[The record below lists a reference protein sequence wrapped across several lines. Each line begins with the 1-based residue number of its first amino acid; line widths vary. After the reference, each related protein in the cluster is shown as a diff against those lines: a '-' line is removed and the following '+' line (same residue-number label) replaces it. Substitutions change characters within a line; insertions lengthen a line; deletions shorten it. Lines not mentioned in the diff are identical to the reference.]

1 MKTLTIVAIVC
12 LLGTA
17 FSAHAEQQTAP
28 RKHGLLTHKQHPT
41 RQIQKQ
47 QPADDQPEKP
57 AVTRLPVPPDTF
69 RA

>member
-1 MKTLTIVAIVC
+1 MKTLIIVAIVC

-17 FSAHAEQQTAP
+17 LSANAAEPIQHK
-28 RKHGLLTHKQHPT
+28 RGLTTHKLHPT

>member
-17 FSAHAEQQTAP
+17 FSAIAAEP
-28 RKHGLLTHKQHPT
+28 VHKRGLTTHKLHPT